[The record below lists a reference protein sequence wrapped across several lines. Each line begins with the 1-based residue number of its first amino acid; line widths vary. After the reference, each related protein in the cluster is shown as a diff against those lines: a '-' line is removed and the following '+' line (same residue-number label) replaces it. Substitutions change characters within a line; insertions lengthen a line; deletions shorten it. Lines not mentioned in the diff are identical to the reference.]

1 MIESWM
7 AAVCAE
13 ASASAPAEPAWSESR
28 PGVPLCDESC
38 SHHDGKRCQLM
49 GFRPSAICEPVV
61 GAMAS
66 MLTTALASG
75 R

>member
-1 MIESWM
+1 MSHEPWM

-13 ASASAPAEPAWSESR
+13 ASASAPAEPAWSDAA

-38 SHHDGKRCQLM
+38 VHHDGKRCRLT
-49 GFRPSAICEPVV
+49 GFRPGPICEPVV
-61 GAMAS
+61 GAMAAT
-66 MLTTALASG
+66 LTASAS